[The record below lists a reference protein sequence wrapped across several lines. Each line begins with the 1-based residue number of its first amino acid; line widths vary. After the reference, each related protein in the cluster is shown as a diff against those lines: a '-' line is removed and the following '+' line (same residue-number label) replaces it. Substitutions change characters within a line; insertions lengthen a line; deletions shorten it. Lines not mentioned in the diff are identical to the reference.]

1 MEKMKKTIMALKIL
15 TALAVIF
22 LLLSCNPL
30 EKDSLSNT
38 VLIVVSIT
46 GTDYEGNEAN
56 YLQSDVLRVN
66 AETQQQYVT
75 SDSAIATLK
84 AEFLSPDPEATTSFY
99 NNILVTRYV
108 VTYTRSD
115 GRNTP
120 GVDVP
125 YSFEGSLSTL
135 VEIGETS
142 QVSFIVVREVAK
154 LEPPLSNLASGR
166 DVGVLEVKARIDF
179 YGHDMSNHTVK
190 ATGYLTIFFTN
201 YIDI

>member
-1 MEKMKKTIMALKIL
+1 MKKTIMALKIL